1 MSKTLLKK
9 MTKPFAA
16 LRADE
21 RGAESSEVILVLVLL
36 VVGMIGAWGF
46 LKDKITGQA
55 SKTGNCIGSAQA
67 ATSASRC

>member
-21 RGAESSEVILVLVLL
+21 RGAESSEVILVLVIL
-36 VVGMIGAWGF
+36 VVGMMAAWSF
-46 LKDKITGQA
+46 LKGKIMGQA
-55 SKTGNCIGSAQA
+55 SRTGSCIEKASSAP
-67 ATSASRC
+67 SC